1 MIAVGVDA
9 HKHEH
14 AICALDALGQVIGE
28 RTISANRGGYA
39 ELASWIR
46 RLPEP
51 AVVGIEGAGSYGA
64 GLCEHLLAAG
74 IEVVE
79 VERPKRAERRR
90 GGKSD
95 RIDALLAAKKVL
107 ANDGLSTP
115 RRGGTRQTL
124 SALLVAYRSCIA
136 ERTRVLNTLHAL
148 HTSGPAA
155 LREQLGN
162 GSGKQLATRVLK
174 LRRRHGSLTTEQI
187 SLELLRDYADRA
199 ADLTHR
205 ADTYKA
211 KLDELVRSLD
221 PELLNEPGIGPI
233 SAAKLLVC
241 DPHRLSG
248 EAAFARCN
256 GTAPLPA
263 SSGQTIR
270 HRLSRGGDRQAN
282 SAIHTIALS
291 RSIHDPENPRLP
303 QPPHRRRQNPPRSHA
318 LPQTTPLPQPL
329 QTPHYHQLDFIEA
342 SLRK

>member
-14 AICALDALGQVIGE
+14 AICALDGIGQVIGE
-28 RTISANRGGYA
+28 RTISATRQGYA

-51 AVVGIEGAGSYGA
+51 VVVGIEGAGSYGA
-64 GLCEHLLAAG
+64 GLCEHLLAVG
-74 IEVVE
+74 IDVVE
-79 VERPKRAERRR
+79 VDRPKRGERRR

-95 RIDALLAAKKVL
+95 RTDALLTAKKVL

-115 RRGGTRQTL
+115 RTGGTRQAL

-136 ERTRVLNTLHAL
+136 ERTRVLNTLHAR

-155 LREQLGN
+155 LREQLGT
-162 GSGKQLATRVLK
+162 GSGKQLATRVLS
-174 LRRRHGSLTTEQI
+174 LRRRRGSLATTQI
-187 SLELLRDYADRA
+187 TLELLRDYAERA
-199 ADLTHR
+199 AELSRR
-205 ADTYKA
+205 ADAYKA
-211 KLDELVRSLD
+211 TLDTLVRSLD
-221 PELLNEPGIGPI
+221 SELLNEPGIGPI

-263 SSGQTIR
+263 SSGQTVR

-282 SAIHTIALS
+282 NAIHTIALS
-291 RSIHDPENPRLP
+291 RARCDPDTRAYL
-303 QPPHRRRQNPPRSHA
+303 HRRIAEGKTRREAMRSLKRH
-318 LPQTTPLPQPL
+318 LSRILYKRLITINLT
-329 QTPHYHQLDFIEA
+329 
-342 SLRK
+342 S